1 MNVIDRLKSLNARD
15 LAIVVVGT
23 GAIAGLSGVLTI
35 IDRELFSYTMG
46 FKPRLSR
53 KASAKRGALIG
64 GIFAVPLLLTKQSG
78 PSALGFPNQ
87 VKYNMNNDQE
97 RIKDY
102 AKSRFSNLPPAPK
115 DYIYTTDDVGRQLL
129 ILDPATG
136 F

>member
-1 MNVIDRLKSLNARD
+1 MNIIDRLKSLNTRD
-15 LAIVVVGT
+15 MLIVVVGT

-35 IDRELFSYTMG
+35 IDREVFSYTMG
-46 FKPRLSR
+46 FKPKLSR
-53 KASAKRGALIG
+53 KESAKRGAVVG
-64 GIFAVPLLLTKQSG
+64 GIMSIPFLLAKQSG

-102 AKSRFSNLPPAPK
+102 AKSRFSNLPPAP
-115 DYIYTTDDVGRQLL
+115 DNYVYTTDDVGRQLL